1 VLQAQGATVDVV
13 DFDFGIKEPLI
24 ETIGKLALAGPMGGM
39 LAGYA
44 DKTDQ
49 LTHYGKHFV
58 EKAAKG
64 SYGPKQLEEVE
75 AVIKKMWAALADQ
88 VYAKGYDLVL
98 APTMPTSHVPANYDF
113 TKDDPLTE
121 DGITF
126 PKMVGGQYT
135 LPFNLLN
142 WCPVVSVP
150 AGISSQ
156 GIPIGMQIIGKPH
169 DTETVLRVAYA
180 FSKGGPKLYTG
191 KLFPKAADAK

>member
-1 VLQAQGATVDVV
+1 
-13 DFDFGIKEPLI
+13 
-24 ETIGKLALAGPMGGM
+24 
-39 LAGYA
+39 
-44 DKTDQ
+44 
-49 LTHYGKHFV
+49 
-58 EKAAKG
+58 
-64 SYGPKQLEEVE
+64 
-75 AVIKKMWAALADQ
+75 
-88 VYAKGYDLVL
+88 
-98 APTMPTSHVPANYDF
+98 
-113 TKDDPLTE
+113 LTE